1 MSGLGASAPVATSLR
16 AWVVFC
22 DNSEL
27 PWLRW
32 LRRGFRHCFVVL
44 HQQDADGSGH
54 WIAIDPL
61 APLLEVTVP
70 PVPADCDLPAWLAAQ
85 GHTVVPAPVHRGLR
99 RPAPWAPFTCVE
111 TCKRV
116 LGLHARWVITP
127 WHLFRHLTT
136 VRPDHPGEFSHV

>member
-1 MSGLGASAPVATSLR
+1 MSGLGAPAAAAVPR

-27 PWLRW
+27 AWLR
-32 LRRGFRHCFVVL
+32 LLKPGFRHCFIVL
-44 HQQDADGSGH
+44 NDGDH

-70 PVPADCDLPAWLAAQ
+70 PVPAGFDLPAWFAGQ
-85 GHTVVPAPVHRGLR
+85 GHRVVPAPVRRGLR
-99 RPAPWAPFTCVE
+99 RPAPVGPFTCVE

-116 LGLHARWVITP
+116 LGLHARFVLTP
-127 WHLFRHLTT
+127 WQLFRHLTGAEAAG
-136 VRPDHPGEFSHV
+136 GEPVAAAP